1 MRVLVV
7 QEAFVE
13 PEPGSCTTWRAYAK
27 TGVLIHVVV
36 IIMLTKRI
44 VQLLRTW
51 RAATAAWNRA
61 ERNVVAG
68 QCAVVPCSTA
78 SAPAKEHACE
88 DAEEE
93 DYSRCTKDPFLVR
106 DEG

>member
-13 PEPGSCTTWRAYAK
+13 RKPGSRTTRRACTE
-27 TGVLIHVVV
+27 TGILVHVVI

-51 RAATAAWNRA
+51 RSATSAWHRA
-61 ERNVVAG
+61 ERYLVAR
-68 QCAVVPCSTA
+68 QSAVVSCSTA
-78 SAPAKEHACE
+78 TAPAEEHTRY

-93 DYSRCTKDPFLVR
+93 DNSRCAKDPFLV
-106 DEG
+106 

>member
-13 PEPGSCTTWRAYAK
+13 RKPGSRTTRRAYTE
-27 TGVLIHVVV
+27 TGILVHVVII

-51 RAATAAWNRA
+51 RSATSAWHRA
-61 ERNVVAG
+61 ERYLVAR
-68 QCAVVPCSTA
+68 QSAVVSCSTA
-78 SAPAKEHACE
+78 TAPAEEHTCY

-93 DYSRCTKDPFLVR
+93 DNSRCAKDPFLV
-106 DEG
+106 

>member
-13 PEPGSCTTWRAYAK
+13 PKPGSCTTWRAYAEA
-27 TGVLIHVVV
+27 GVLIHVVV

-51 RAATAAWNRA
+51 RAAATARYRA
-61 ERNVVAG
+61 ERNIVPG
-68 QCAVVPCSTA
+68 QCAVMPCSTA
-78 SAPAKEHACE
+78 MAPAKEHARE
-88 DAEEE
+88 DAKEE
-93 DYSRCTKDPFLVR
+93 DDSRCTKDPFLVR